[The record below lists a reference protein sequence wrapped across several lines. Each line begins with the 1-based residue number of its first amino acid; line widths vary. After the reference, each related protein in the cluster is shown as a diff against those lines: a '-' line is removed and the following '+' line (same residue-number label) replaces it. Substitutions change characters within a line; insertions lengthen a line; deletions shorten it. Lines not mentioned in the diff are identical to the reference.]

1 MIDTQQCGQN
11 VGYAAIFIFFKDL
24 IMDFL
29 FQYLKENNLTLSS
42 CESFTAGL
50 FAHEFCL
57 QAGSSQ
63 FFKGSFVCYSNDF
76 KEQFVE
82 IDNRFIKKYGVVS
95 QEVAELMA
103 RNCARLL
110 ATDVCFSFTGFAPIS
125 DEAQV
130 GLSYASIFIN
140 GKVYTDR
147 FYQPDIQDRK
157 AYQQRAIE
165 AILIFFQ
172 KNVLN

>member
-1 MIDTQQCGQN
+1 LVEELKGEKWIKLGTEQSVDRW
-11 VGYAAIFIFFKDL
+11 L
-24 IMDFL
+24 IR
-29 FQYLKENNLTLSS
+29 
-42 CESFTAGL
+42 
-50 FAHEFCL
+50 
-57 QAGSSQ
+57 
-63 FFKGSFVCYSNDF
+63 SN
-76 KEQFVE
+76 
-82 IDNRFIKKYGVVS
+82 
-95 QEVAELMA
+95 ELMA

-110 ATDVCFSFTGFAPIS
+110 ATDVCFSFTGFAPTS

-140 GKVYTDR
+140 GKVYTNR
-147 FYQPDIQDRK
+147 FYQPAIQDRK